1 MLTPRDNLLLTFR
14 HEKPE
19 WIPVSGHVDPYNQPH
34 KRGMDPALAEALREV
49 RWSDESTV
57 AFSRYLGLDIMDL
70 FGAPLRC
77 QSRHVTQTQERQGE
91 VLVTTWHTPAGE
103 LRQVQRY
110 SASTDLWYTQE
121 HMVKGKQDLPAL
133 AEVFADQEFSLDP
146 EGVAAL
152 RKRRELIGEDGII
165 TLSLPGTPLGQML
178 RVHAGV
184 ETVAYLWAEART
196 ELHDLFGVMAD
207 NHERQFRLAAQL
219 PEAEA
224 LVSMDDT
231 STTTQSPAMFAE
243 FNLGYT
249 DRLADLCHAAGKLYM
264 HHSCGL
270 IRDLLPLY
278 RQTRMDAVHAFTIA
292 PLGNVTIR
300 EGKEA
305 LGPRIAMVAGVV
317 QLFGEMRDREKV
329 RESLEEMFAEAGGNN
344 VAFWI
349 AADPEK
355 DMEETR
361 WLAEECKRL
370 SRIQNL
376 PAQA

>member
-1 MLTPRDNLLLTFR
+1 MPTPRDNLLATLR
-14 HEKPE
+14 HQRPA
-19 WIPVSGHVDPYNQPH
+19 WVPVCAHVDPYNQPN
-34 KRGMDPALAEALREV
+34 KRGMGQALAEALREV

-57 AFSRYLGLDIMDL
+57 HFSRYLGLDIMDL

-77 QSRHVTQTQERQGE
+77 ESRRVTQRRERQGDI
-91 VLVTTWHTPAGE
+91 LVTTWHTPAGE

-110 SASTDLWYTQE
+110 SAGTDLWYTQE
-121 HMVKGKQDLPAL
+121 HMVKGKEDLPAL
-133 AEVFADQEFSLDP
+133 AEVFADQEFALDP

-165 TLSLPGTPLGQML
+165 TMSLPGTPLGQMV

-184 ETVAYLWAEART
+184 ETIAYLWADARA
-196 ELHDLFGVMAD
+196 ELHGLFAVMAD

-249 DRLADLCHAAGKLYM
+249 DRLADLCHAAGKIYM

-278 RQTRMDAVHAFTIA
+278 RQTRMDAVHAFTVP
-292 PLGNVTIR
+292 PLGDVTIG
-300 EGKEA
+300 EGKAA
-305 LGPRIAMVAGVV
+305 LGPGIAILAGVV
-317 QLFGEMRDREKV
+317 QLFGEMSDREKV
-329 RESLEEMFAEAGGNN
+329 RDSLEEMFAEAGEEN
-344 VAFWI
+344 VAFWLI
-349 AADPEK
+349 ADPEK
-355 DMEETR
+355 DMEETG
-361 WLAEECKRL
+361 WVAEECKRL
-370 SRIQNL
+370 SRIGQR
-376 PAQA
+376 

>member
-1 MLTPRDNLLLTFR
+1 MVTIMPTPRENLLLTLR
-14 HEKPE
+14 HERPK
-19 WIPVSGHVDPYNQPH
+19 WIPVAAHVDPYNQPH
-34 KRGMDPALAEALREV
+34 RRGMDPALAEALREV

-57 AFSRYLGLDIMDL
+57 IFSRYLRLDIMDL
-70 FGAPLRC
+70 FGAPLRVE
-77 QSRHVTQTQERQGE
+77 QRRVTQAQERQGD
-91 VLVTTWHTPAGE
+91 VLVSTWHTSAGD

-110 SASTDLWYTQE
+110 SPGTGLWYTQE
-121 HMVKGKQDLPAL
+121 HMVKGKEDLPAL

-152 RKRRELIGEDGII
+152 RNRRELIGEDGII
-165 TLSLPGTPLGQML
+165 TMSLPGTPLGQMV

-184 ETVAYLWAEART
+184 ETIAYLWADARQ
-196 ELHDLFGVMAD
+196 ELHDLFAVMAD

-219 PEAEA
+219 AEAEA

-249 DRLADLCHAAGKLYM
+249 DRLADLCHGAGKLYM

-278 RQTRMDAVHAFTIA
+278 RQTRMDAVHAFTIP
-292 PLGNVTIR
+292 PLGNVSIG
-300 EGKEA
+300 EGKAA
-305 LGPRIAMVAGVV
+305 LGPGIAILAGVV
-317 QLFGEMRDREKV
+317 QLFGDLSDRERV
-329 RESLEEMFAEAGGNN
+329 RRDLERMFAEAGENN
-344 VAFWI
+344 VVFWL

-355 DMEETR
+355 DMEETV
-361 WLAEECKRL
+361 WLAEECRRL
-370 SRIQNL
+370 GRIGS
-376 PAQA
+376 